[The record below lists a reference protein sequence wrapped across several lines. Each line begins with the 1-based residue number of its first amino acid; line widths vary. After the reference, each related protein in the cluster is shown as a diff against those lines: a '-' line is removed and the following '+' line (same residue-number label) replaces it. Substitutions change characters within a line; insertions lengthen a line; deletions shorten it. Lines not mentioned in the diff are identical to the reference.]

1 MFSIPWANITLKN
14 LDGCKPKT
22 VASSTF
28 FHFLFPNTSFV
39 KSREITHKYFNG
51 NIVQIYGGP
60 ALVLKD

>member
-1 MFSIPWANITLKN
+1 MFSIPWANLTLKS

-28 FHFLFPNTSFV
+28 FHSLFPSTSFV
-39 KSREITHKYFNG
+39 KSRQVTHKYFNRI
-51 NIVQIYGGP
+51 IVQIYEGP